1 MYAFKAFYS
10 ENKNQILFKKT
21 EENSP
26 KLNPKDLLVKI
37 EAVGLN
43 PVDYKVASG
52 LLNKP
57 NELKTLGWDASGI
70 IVELGTEVKNFKIG
84 DHVYY
89 AGAIDRPGSNS
100 QYQVVD
106 ERIVGQKP
114 KSLTFKEAAALPLT
128 AITAYEALFTQLQI
142 SKNISDKPKKVLL
155 GGAAGGVGSIAI
167 QLLKSLTSSIVIAT
181 ASRIESENWVKS
193 LGADYVI
200 NHNKDFLTELN
211 RIGLSDVDYIFC
223 INGLESHF
231 INMANSIKT
240 FGKIV
245 TIDDPV
251 NPLDMMLLKMK
262 SVSFSW
268 EFMFTHSLYQ
278 TEDMISQHKLL
289 NEISQLV
296 DLNKIKS
303 TIGLDLGIMTEVSLE
318 KSHELL
324 KTQKTIGKIVLGIN
338 E

>member
-1 MYAFKAFYS
+1 
-10 ENKNQILFKKT
+10 
-21 EENSP
+21 
-26 KLNPKDLLVKI
+26 
-37 EAVGLN
+37 
-43 PVDYKVASG
+43 
-52 LLNKP
+52 
-57 NELKTLGWDASGI
+57 
-70 IVELGTEVKNFKIG
+70 
-84 DHVYY
+84 
-89 AGAIDRPGSNS
+89 
-100 QYQVVD
+100 
-106 ERIVGQKP
+106 
-114 KSLTFKEAAALPLT
+114 
-128 AITAYEALFTQLQI
+128 
-142 SKNISDKPKKVLL
+142 
-155 GGAAGGVGSIAI
+155 
-167 QLLKSLTSSIVIAT
+167 
-181 ASRIESENWVKS
+181 
-193 LGADYVI
+193 
-200 NHNKDFLTELN
+200 
-211 RIGLSDVDYIFC
+211 
-223 INGLESHF
+223 
-231 INMANSIKT
+231 MANSIKT

>member
-1 MYAFKAFYS
+1 M
-10 ENKNQILFKKT
+10 
-21 EENSP
+21 
-26 KLNPKDLLVKI
+26 
-37 EAVGLN
+37 
-43 PVDYKVASG
+43 
-52 LLNKP
+52 
-57 NELKTLGWDASGI
+57 
-70 IVELGTEVKNFKIG
+70 
-84 DHVYY
+84 
-89 AGAIDRPGSNS
+89 
-100 QYQVVD
+100 
-106 ERIVGQKP
+106 
-114 KSLTFKEAAALPLT
+114 
-128 AITAYEALFTQLQI
+128 
-142 SKNISDKPKKVLL
+142 
-155 GGAAGGVGSIAI
+155 AI